1 MSIQLKQ
8 CILEDL
14 DDLQKISKYTYMDT
28 YYDKQFRHMI
38 SLDTINT
45 NLERAFNKNQLKRE
59 LSNVSTSFYF
69 IYFND
74 ELAGYI
80 KINVDDAQSDSLGD
94 QALEIERIYVGQSF
108 QGYGLGKALINKALE
123 MAQQLNKKVVWLG
136 VWEKNLSAIQ
146 FYENT
151 GFSRFSTHDF
161 QFGNDVHTD
170 FIMRK
175 LMD

>member
-1 MSIQLKQ
+1 MSIQLIP
-8 CILEDL
+8 CTLEDL
-14 DDLQKISKYTYMDT
+14 DDLQKISKETYTDT
-28 YYDKQFRHMI
+28 YYDEQFRHMI

-45 NLERAFNKNQLKRE
+45 HLERAFNKNQLKNE
-59 LSNVSTSFYF
+59 LSNESSNFYF
-69 IYFND
+69 IYLDD

-80 KINVDDAQSDSLGD
+80 KINVDDAQSDSFGD

-108 QGYGLGKALINKALE
+108 QGRGLGKAL
-123 MAQQLNKKVVWLG
+123 LNKGLERAKQLEKKIVWLG

-146 FYENT
+146 FYESI
-151 GFSRFSTHDF
+151 GFSRYGTHDF

>member
-8 CILEDL
+8 CTLEDL

-45 NLERAFNKNQLKRE
+45 HLERAFNKNQLKRE

-94 QALEIERIYVGQSF
+94 QALEIERIF
-108 QGYGLGKALINKALE
+108 
-123 MAQQLNKKVVWLG
+123 VWLG